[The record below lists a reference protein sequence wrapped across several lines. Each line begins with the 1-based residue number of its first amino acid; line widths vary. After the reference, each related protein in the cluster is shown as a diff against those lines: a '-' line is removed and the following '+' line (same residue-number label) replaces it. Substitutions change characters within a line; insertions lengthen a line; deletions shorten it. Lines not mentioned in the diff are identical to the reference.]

1 MSLRLSNAL
10 AKRLAVL
17 LACATVGLAAQAA
30 GADQTGR
37 PPVIVASKNFTESVL
52 LGELATQ
59 LLVARGIPAE
69 HRRALGGSRILWNAL
84 QRGDI
89 DIYPEYS
96 GTLRFELLAGS
107 TDTAGVPLDKLL
119 AGAAIAALPPF
130 GFANNYALGM
140 TEPRAQSLGISKV
153 SDLLAHSGLAVGV
166 SNEFLHRADGWPG
179 LKTVYHL
186 PQLAT
191 GLDHDLAYRGL
202 VAGNLDVIDLYTTD
216 AEISYYGLRL
226 LTDDQGYFPDYQ
238 AMLLHR
244 QSWATARPEVLAV
257 LTELSGRLS
266 EADISGLNS
275 QQKLDKQSAEKV
287 ASRFLR
293 ERLGLSKT
301 VVPARQN
308 PLWALGETTRQ
319 QLFLVGVSMLGALL
333 LALPLGV
340 LAAKQPAIGRFILGL
355 AGAVQTVPSL
365 ALLVFMIPL
374 LGIGTLPAIVALFLY
389 SLLPIIR
396 NTEAGL
402 AGVSDELRETAIALG
417 LSAPA
422 RLWLIELPL
431 ASRTI
436 LAGIK
441 TAAVINIGT
450 ATLGA
455 LIGAGGYGQP
465 ILAGIRLDDTGLI
478 LQGAIPAV
486 LMAFAVQGLVGLV
499 EKRLPAGN

>member
-1 MSLRLSNAL
+1 VIRVIASILVL
-10 AKRLAVL
+10 AGLTG
-17 LACATVGLAAQAA
+17 ATV
-30 GADQTGR
+30 ADEEKQRQSST
-37 PPVIVASKNFTESVL
+37 VIIGSKNFTESVL

-59 LLVARGIPAE
+59 LLIGQGVPAE
-69 HRRALGGSRILWNAL
+69 HRQALGGSRILWNAL

-96 GTLRFELLAGS
+96 GTLRFELLAGEGGS
-107 TDTAGVPLDKLL
+107 APDTTKSLDNLLLSSGV
-119 AGAAIAALPPF
+119 AALPPF

-140 TEPRAQSLGISKV
+140 AEQRAKQLGISKISQLV
-153 SDLLAHSGLAVGV
+153 RHHELQIGV
-166 SNEFLHRADGWPG
+166 SNEFLHRADGWAG
-179 LKTVYHL
+179 LKAAYWL
-186 PQLAT
+186 PQSAT

-202 VAGNLDVIDLYTTD
+202 VAGDLDVIDLYTTD
-216 AEISYYGLRL
+216 AEINYYDLRVL
-226 LTDDQGYFPDYQ
+226 VDDGHYFPDYQ

-244 QSWATARPEVLAV
+244 SDWRNRRPDVLAA
-257 LTELSGRLS
+257 LTKLSGQIGMV
-266 EADISGLNS
+266 DISRLNRLN
-275 QQKLDKQSAEKV
+275 KLDKQPVEAV
-287 ASRFLR
+287 AAQFLQSRLQQSSTATPASPS
-293 ERLGLSKT
+293 LGK
-301 VVPARQN
+301 A
-308 PLWALGETTRQ
+308 LWVTTRQ
-319 QLFLVGVSMLGALL
+319 QLFMVGVSMLAALL
-333 LALPLGV
+333 LALPLGM
-340 LAAKQPAIGRFILGL
+340 LAAKKPAIGRLILGL
-355 AGAVQTVPSL
+355 AGAIQTVPSL

-374 LGIGTLPAIVALFLY
+374 LGIGTLPAIVALFFY

-402 AGVSDELRETAIALG
+402 ASIPQSLQEAAAALG
-417 LSAPA
+417 LSSSA
-422 RLWLIELPL
+422 RLWQIELPL

-486 LMAFAVQGLVGLV
+486 LMAFAVQGLLSWLQT
-499 EKRLPAGN
+499 RLPPSS